1 MARDPA
7 GPETEESRRT
17 RRWRRITFRTWV
29 GATILVGIY
38 VAIAGPLA
46 YAYGREFWLA
56 AVIVPPLMIFLLLVG
71 LAYLA
76 VRTNRGDDGSEGGE
90 TGGEPARRD
99 RGADPGSAAKSSASL
114 GTPTPTSGTR
124 R

>member
-1 MARDPA
+1 MARH
-7 GPETEESRRT
+7 PERPQTDKARRS

-29 GATILVGIY
+29 VATILVGIY
-38 VAIAGPLA
+38 VAVAGPLA

-56 AVIVPPLMIFLLLVG
+56 AVIVPPLMIFLLLTG
-71 LAYLA
+71 LAFLA
-76 VRTNRGDDGSEGGE
+76 VYTALGDEGTEGGE
-90 TGGEPARRD
+90 NGSQPPRRES
-99 RGADPGSAAKSSASL
+99 GTDPGSAAKSSASL